1 MKERIK
7 AVRKALNLTQA
18 EFGSRFSLKA
28 NTITGYENGLRN
40 PNDAIIS
47 AICKEYSVNEAW
59 LRNGTGEM
67 FQKETDTEMVD
78 RILQGRNEFAKS
90 IFRSLRHSSFS
101 LLSATIPDC
110 CLVPDTSRRSMS
122 LRQAFLLRQAWR
134 LSLFSS
140 YIRLV

>member
-18 EFGSRFSLKA
+18 EFGSRVSLKA

-90 IFRSLRHSSFS
+90 IFRSFANMEDKDWEAWKRVADILIKARNAEQPSQVWGEI
-101 LLSATIPDC
+101 L
-110 CLVPDTSRRSMS
+110 TSHDESHK
-122 LRQAFLLRQAWR
+122 
-134 LSLFSS
+134 
-140 YIRLV
+140 